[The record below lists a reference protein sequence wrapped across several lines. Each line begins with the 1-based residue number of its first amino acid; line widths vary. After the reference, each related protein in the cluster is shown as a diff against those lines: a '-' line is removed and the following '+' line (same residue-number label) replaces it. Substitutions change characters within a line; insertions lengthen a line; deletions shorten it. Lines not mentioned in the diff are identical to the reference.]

1 MVEKLHLTHAENTPN
16 KSKAPTGTGL
26 SQTGTYS
33 AFDVSG
39 AIFCEK
45 TYILHILH
53 YVKFHFGFVS

>member
-1 MVEKLHLTHAENTPN
+1 MGGKKHLTHVENTPS

-39 AIFCEK
+39 AIFVQNAN
-45 TYILHILH
+45 
-53 YVKFHFGFVS
+53 VKA

>member
-1 MVEKLHLTHAENTPN
+1 MGEQIHLTHAENTPN

-39 AIFCEK
+39 TFLCWENV
-45 TYILHILH
+45 HVLH